1 MIQLAIPGRDSIQLE
16 HLVCDVNGTL
26 AIDGIPVEGV
36 GHKLVH
42 LTQFMNVHL
51 ITADTHGKGNIFKES
66 FGLSLAVISPGDE
79 AKQKADFITKLG
91 QESVAA
97 IGQGYN
103 DALMLREAALGICV
117 LSREGLA
124 LEALRNSDL
133 LVEDIITALDLL
145 ENPHRITASLRR

>member
-26 AIDGIPVEGV
+26 AVDGIPVEGV
-36 GHKLVH
+36 GDKLVH
-42 LTQFMNVHL
+42 LTQFVNVYL
-51 ITADTHGKGNIFKES
+51 ITADTYGKGNILKES
-66 FGLSLAVISPGDE
+66 FGLPFAVISPGDE
-79 AKQKADFITKLG
+79 AKQKADFVTKLG
-91 QESVAA
+91 RESVVA

-124 LEALRNSDL
+124 VEALRNSDL

-145 ENPHRITASLRR
+145 VNPHRITASLRR